1 MGTPL
6 HPRDPDNVGDTCPS
20 CDPDP
25 WGDGMSPKLIRIVFH
40 NVQPEAGYPEPPND
54 LPMTAEQSPVD
65 PCRYDA
71 WITFG
76 GQNWIATYYAGAA
89 QFELAW
95 IFPPNLYYFSG
106 YCTPCMAGPA
116 PNDFVLG
123 SAYGYGGSAFALDL
137 PLDYVLTLALD
148 YALGTDDE
156 LLYEDDP
163 ATDPDQ
169 RCIRFVGRTSP
180 GCCWILLDL
189 SP

>member
-1 MGTPL
+1 
-6 HPRDPDNVGDTCPS
+6 
-20 CDPDP
+20 
-25 WGDGMSPKLIRIVFH
+25 MSPKLIRIVFH
-40 NVQPEAGYPEPPND
+40 NVQPESGYPEPPND

-137 PLDYVLTLALD
+137 PLDYVLTTAIAD
-148 YALGTDDE
+148 ALGTDPR
-156 LLYEDDP
+156 LLFDDIP
-163 ATDPDQ
+163 TADPN
-169 RCIRFVGRTSP
+169 IRNLRFTGRTSP
-180 GCCWILLDL
+180 GCVWIAKDITA
-189 SP
+189 